1 MAKTYFIF
9 LDFDEKQEEKAMPSF
24 SQNGKNNS
32 FLAETQIMQQKKTGA
47 TRPH

>member
-9 LDFDEKQEEKAMPSF
+9 LNFEVKQEEKAMPSF

-32 FLAETQIMQQKKTGA
+32 FLAETQAIQKLIY
-47 TRPH
+47 